1 MPDSATSWTTAH
13 QDSLSMMFSRQGY
26 WNGSPFP
33 SPGIFP
39 TQGSKLG
46 LLHCRQILVKTVTR
60 TQSLASGDQSF
71 GFRISPSSEYS
82 ELISF
87 NICLNH
93 PVNDIFIRAVQTSYD
108 KHGSKSHSVQTQ
120 SCERSLTPWFL
131 MTVLF
136 LWLMTNSPLSLSWTV
151 VGDILIFDL
160 PSRQKANLQ

>member
-1 MPDSATSWTTAH
+1 MDCIIPGFPVLHHHPEFIQTYIHWVSDAIQSSH
-13 QDSLSMMFSRQGY
+13 PL
-26 WNGSPFP
+26 PPP
-33 SPGIFP
+33 SPLAFNLSQIF
-39 TQGSKLG
+39 SNEL
-46 LLHCRQILVKTVTR
+46 
-60 TQSLASGDQSF
+60 SLASGDQSF